1 MDVQTCPAH
10 SQADHANM
18 QSCLAPYQPGFE
30 ILKVRG
36 YEQEINP
43 NILSKIIV
51 ESAFYILDT
60 SFFNLKPCYKP
71 DKTPSFEQL
80 GQDRLACRAKGCCWD
95 NDINRG
101 VLINP
106 QIANRLCLWNVPIG
120 KGQH

>member
-10 SQADHANM
+10 SAADHVNM
-18 QSCLAPYQPGFE
+18 QSCLAPY
-30 ILKVRG
+30 
-36 YEQEINP
+36 
-43 NILSKIIV
+43 
-51 ESAFYILDT
+51 AA
-60 SFFNLKPCYKP
+60 

-120 KGQH
+120 TCQNMIHL

>member
-10 SQADHANM
+10 SAADHVNM
-18 QSCLAPYQPGFE
+18 QSCLAPYE
-30 ILKVRG
+30 
-36 YEQEINP
+36 
-43 NILSKIIV
+43 
-51 ESAFYILDT
+51 
-60 SFFNLKPCYKP
+60 P

-120 KGQH
+120 WCQHLFQKLDDFKAFSYETFDEMFEILF

>member
-10 SQADHANM
+10 SAADHVNM
-18 QSCLAPYQPGFE
+18 QSCLAPYE
-30 ILKVRG
+30 
-36 YEQEINP
+36 
-43 NILSKIIV
+43 
-51 ESAFYILDT
+51 A
-60 SFFNLKPCYKP
+60 

-120 KGQH
+120 SCQNINVKLDNFYVFSYEFFQKFFQIAF